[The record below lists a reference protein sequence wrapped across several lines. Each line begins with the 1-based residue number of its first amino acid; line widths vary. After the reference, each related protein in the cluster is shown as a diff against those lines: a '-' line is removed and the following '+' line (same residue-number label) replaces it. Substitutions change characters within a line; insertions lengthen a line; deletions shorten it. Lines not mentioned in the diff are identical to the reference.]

1 MATGKPIQGWV
12 CLFVNNFKWDV
23 KVSVFA
29 CAAGRRV
36 YPEHAA
42 DQRQLPGAGSA
53 GAESAPDAASGHGG
67 ISGTGRT
74 DGETQLDRTEVAFIA
89 LQKCLKGLR
98 RSIKMILVPVSL
110 SDGFLSK
117 VEQLD
122 RLNIIHVTGTKGKVR
137 TTGPAPP

>member
-1 MATGKPIQGWV
+1 MG
-12 CLFVNNFKWDV
+12 LFVNNFKWDA

-42 DQRQLPGAGSA
+42 DQRQPPGAGSA
-53 GAESAPDAASGHGG
+53 GAESSPDAASGHGG
-67 ISGTGRT
+67 ISGPGRT
-74 DGETQLDRTEVAFIA
+74 DGETPLNRTEVAFIA
-89 LQKCLKGLR
+89 QQKCFKGLR

-117 VEQLD
+117 VEELD
-122 RLNIIHVTGTKGKVR
+122 RLNIIHVTGTKGKVSS
-137 TTGPAPP
+137 TGPAPP